1 MRPSEILS
9 HLRKQPFEPFRLF
22 LSDGGKY
29 DVRHPELAL
38 VSPHTVVVGLE
49 PLRDDMPHRLAYC
62 DPIHVVRIEPLN
74 GAKRG
79 RRRKGTRK

>member
-9 HLRKQPFEPFRLF
+9 HLRRQPFEPIRIF
-22 LSDGGKY
+22 LTDGATY

-38 VSPHTVVVGLE
+38 VSLHTVVIGLE
-49 PLRDDMPHRLAYC
+49 PLRDDMPQRLAYC

-74 GAKRG
+74 GRKP
-79 RRRKGTRK
+79 RRAARR